1 MVKGEKGGYSGV
13 TVALR
18 NAGYQSP
25 VREGEAVGGE
35 KRSARFGNSSYYA
48 SHFPPEMF
56 QGPGSRGKRGGG
68 KSWESKPGR
77 GAEGG
82 ESLTL
87 CQMLLHYAF
96 YFVCDLRHS
105 ATPSLV
111 SPSGR

>member
-1 MVKGEKGGYSGV
+1 M
-13 TVALR
+13 R
-18 NAGYQSP
+18 RYQSP
-25 VREGEAVGGE
+25 VREVEAVGGE
-35 KRSARFGNSSYYA
+35 KRSARFGKSSYYA
-48 SHFPPEMF
+48 SHFPPPEMV
-56 QGPGSRGKRGGG
+56 QGEERWGG

-105 ATPSLV
+105 ATPRLV

>member
-1 MVKGEKGGYSGV
+1 M
-13 TVALR
+13 R
-18 NAGYQSP
+18 HCQSP
-25 VREGEAVGGE
+25 LREVEAVGGE
-35 KRSARFGNSSYYA
+35 KRSARFGKSSYYA
-48 SHFPPEMF
+48 SHFPP
-56 QGPGSRGKRGGG
+56 GDVPGSRGKRGGG